1 MKRDIAGFLLF
12 IAIAVGLFIVY
23 ALFMSGMNLNNAMGS
38 RQSDLS
44 SMSSDAFR
52 YLMDNKIAVVV
63 ILGVL
68 VLAKVLAGS
77 PGPVKS

>member
-38 RQSDLS
+38 HQSDLS

-52 YLMDNKIAVVV
+52 YLMDNKIAVIV